1 MLKYNLLHHIT
12 VKGEIIIIE
21 SIALITHPIY
31 GMAPKDAEIRLT
43 TKTMSHSK
51 KTATLLRINILN
63 PVLIPPIAPKSPI
76 TTEYL
81 GSANRI
87 LIIRM

>member
-31 GMAPKDAEIRLT
+31 CIKPKDIEIIFAV
-43 TKTMSHSK
+43 KTIRHSK

-63 PVLIPPIAPKSPI
+63 PVLIPLIAPKSSI
-76 TTEYL
+76 TTAYL
-81 GSANRI
+81 GSANMI